1 MTKGRPN
8 GSFFLR
14 TLLVSAA
21 ALGTLAGA
29 VVLAEQGSPAS
40 AVAAQAQFAAAS
52 IKPGNNTSKSP
63 LRACRGS
70 DTVPDPQRAQVQV
83 PLGRCTFEGASLDY
97 LIVVAYSDN
106 LSWIRNQPP
115 KSVVLNG
122 PNWVHADLFDVEAI
136 AENPSVVTRAD
147 LHQMMQALLADRFK
161 LKLHRESRETS
172 GYVLVTANRGPNLV
186 PSRDKTVTGMK
197 RAVSPNGAITLSA
210 RNVSMATLSELL
222 TTFGIGLVVDK
233 TNIQGT
239 YDFSLR
245 YAAESALPRK
255 DQPSPTVQDTDAPS
269 IFTALREQLGLQLSS
284 QKVSAEY
291 LVIDSAEKPS
301 SN

>member
-40 AVAAQAQFAAAS
+40 AAAVQAQFAAAS

-83 PLGRCTFEGASLDY
+83 PLGRCTFEGARLDY

-115 KSVVLNG
+115 KSVILSG
-122 PNWVHADLFDVEAI
+122 PNWVHADLFDVEAV

-172 GYVLVTANRGPNLV
+172 GYVLVTANRGLNLV
-186 PSRDKTVTGMK
+186 PSRDKTVTGRGIK
-197 RAVSPNGAITLSA
+197 RATAPTGAITLSA
-210 RNVSMATLSELL
+210 RNVSMA
-222 TTFGIGLVVDK
+222 
-233 TNIQGT
+233 
-239 YDFSLR
+239 
-245 YAAESALPRK
+245 
-255 DQPSPTVQDTDAPS
+255 
-269 IFTALREQLGLQLSS
+269 
-284 QKVSAEY
+284 
-291 LVIDSAEKPS
+291 
-301 SN
+301 